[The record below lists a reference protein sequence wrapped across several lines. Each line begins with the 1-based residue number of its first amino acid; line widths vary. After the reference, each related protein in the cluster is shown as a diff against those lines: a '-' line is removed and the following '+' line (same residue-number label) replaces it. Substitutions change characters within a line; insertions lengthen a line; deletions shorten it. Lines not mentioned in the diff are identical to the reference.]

1 MDGFLSVL
9 MIIISWMQNTTLIT
23 LKVGDFQAPITFM
36 ELFVGFAIVS
46 IGITF
51 LHKVFDW

>member
-9 MIIISWMQNTTLIT
+9 MIIITWMQHTTLIT

-36 ELFVGFAIVS
+36 ELFVGLAIVS

>member
-1 MDGFLSVL
+1 MTGFLSIL
-9 MIIISWMQNTTLIT
+9 MIIINWMKDTTIINLH
-23 LKVGDFQAPITFM
+23 VGDFSAPITFM
-36 ELFVGFAIVS
+36 ELFVGLAIVG